1 MYTNSLKM
9 KVDILAFAAH
19 PDDVEISCSGTLIK
33 HIEAGHKIGI
43 IDLTRGELGT
53 RGSAEIRLKEAA
65 DASAMMGISIREN
78 LGLEDGFFDLSVEN
92 KLKVVQQIRK
102 FKPSVVLAN
111 AVSDRHPDHGRASK
125 LVSDACFLA
134 GLIKVKTTYEGIE
147 QDAWRPKVVYH
158 YIQDRYMK
166 PDFIVDISSVME
178 KRMNA
183 LMAYS
188 SQFFNPD
195 SKEPVTAI
203 STTQFLDNLRGRA
216 IDFGRIIG
224 ADYGEGFVAERVI
237 GVQSLFDIY

>member
-1 MYTNSLKM
+1 M

>member
-1 MYTNSLKM
+1 M

-33 HIEAGHKIGI
+33 HIEAGHKVGI
-43 IDLTRGELGT
+43 IDITRGELGT
-53 RGSAEIRLKEAA
+53 RGTAEIRAKEAA
-65 DASAMMGISIREN
+65 AASAMMGISIREN
-78 LGLEDGFFDLSVEN
+78 LELEDGFFEVSAEN

-102 FKPSVVLAN
+102 FKPTIVLAN
-111 AVSDRHPDHGRASK
+111 AIADRHPDHGRGSQ
-125 LVSDACFLA
+125 LVSDACFLS
-134 GLIKVKTTYEGIE
+134 GLTKVQTFFDGVE
-147 QDAWRPKVVYH
+147 QEAWRPRVVYH

-183 LMAYS
+183 LLSYS
-188 SQFFNPD
+188 SQFYNPN
-195 SKEPVTAI
+195 STEPVTAI

-224 ADYGEGFVAERVI
+224 VDYGEGFIAERVP

>member
-1 MYTNSLKM
+1 M

-33 HIEAGHKIGI
+33 HIEAGHKVGI
-43 IDLTRGELGT
+43 VDLTRGELGT
-53 RGSAEIRLKEAA
+53 RGTAQIRAKEAA
-65 DASAMMGISIREN
+65 AATAMMGISIREN
-78 LGLEDGFFDLSVEN
+78 LGLEDGFFEVSSEN
-92 KLKVVQQIRK
+92 KLKIVQQIRR
-102 FKPSVVLAN
+102 FKPTIVMAN
-111 AVSDRHPDHGRASK
+111 AITDRHPDHGRASK

-134 GLIKVKTTYEGIE
+134 GLIKVKTTYDGIE
-147 QDAWRPKVVYH
+147 QEAWRPKVVYH

-166 PDFIVDISSVME
+166 PDFIVDITTVME

-188 SQFFNPD
+188 SQFYDPN
-195 SKEPVTAI
+195 SNEPVTAI

-224 ADYGEGFVAERVI
+224 TEYGEGFVAERVI